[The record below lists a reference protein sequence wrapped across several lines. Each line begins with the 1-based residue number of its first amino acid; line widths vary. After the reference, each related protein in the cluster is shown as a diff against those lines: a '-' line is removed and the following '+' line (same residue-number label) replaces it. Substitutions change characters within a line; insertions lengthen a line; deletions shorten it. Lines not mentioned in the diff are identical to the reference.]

1 MVMGDLPVE
10 TQVLVL
16 GAGPG
21 GYAAAFRAADLG
33 LDVTLVSDEPV
44 LGGVCLQR
52 GCIPSKALLQAA
64 ETAVIAAE
72 AEAMGL
78 GLGEPQW
85 DLERLRGWKD
95 DIVERLTKGLAG
107 LCEARG
113 IQRIQG
119 RGRFAGPRRLLLS
132 ASEYS
137 SIDFEQAI
145 IATGSQPLSP
155 PFSPSGLSASPPGR
169 IMDSTGALALA
180 DIPERLL
187 VVGGGYVG
195 LELGSVYAALGA
207 RVSLVEQ
214 TDRLLPGTDPE
225 LVEPLRQQ
233 LEQRFER
240 IALETSVRA
249 ADEHQDQVSVQL
261 EDADG
266 SREQSFERV
275 LVAIGR
281 RPSTGDLG
289 LDEAGIE
296 TDDQGFIKVNA
307 ERGTSTQGIFA
318 IGDAA
323 GGQQLAHEAMHEG
336 RVAAEVIA
344 GRSAAF
350 DARAIPAVIYTDPQI
365 AWCGLS
371 EAEAEQQGRQISVT
385 RFPWQGSGRAL
396 SLGAE
401 AGLTKLI
408 MDPDSG
414 RLLGAGLVGRGAEG
428 LIAEAVLAI
437 EMGALAEDLT
447 LAIHPHP
454 TLSETLG
461 EAAELFAGNSL
472 HGLAGGS
479 GR

>member
-33 LDVTLVSDEPV
+33 LEVTLVTDEPV

-64 ETAVIAAE
+64 EVRLTAAE
-72 AEAMGL
+72 AESMGL
-78 GLGEPQW
+78 SFGEPQL
-85 DLERLRGWKD
+85 DLERLRGWKNG
-95 DIVERLTKGLAG
+95 IVERLTKGLAG
-107 LCEARG
+107 LCERRG

-119 RGRFAGPRRLLLS
+119 RGRFAGPGRLLLS
-132 ASEYS
+132 ESEYS
-137 SIDFEQAI
+137 SIDFEHAI
-145 IATGSQPLSP
+145 IATGSQPLVP
-155 PFSPSGLSASPPGR
+155 PGLETSQEGR
-169 IMDSTGALALA
+169 IMDSSGALALT

-195 LELGSVYAALGA
+195 LELGSVYAALGS

-214 TDRLLPGTDPE
+214 TGQLLPGTDPE
-225 LVEPLRQQ
+225 LVEPLHKQ
-233 LEQRFER
+233 LKERFES

-249 ADEHQDQVSVQL
+249 AEERQDQVAVRL

-281 RPSTGDLG
+281 RPNTTDLG
-289 LDEAGIE
+289 LDEVGIE
-296 TDDQGFIKVNA
+296 TDDQGFIKVDA
-307 ERGTSTQGIFA
+307 ERRTNADQIFA
-318 IGDAA
+318 VGDAA

-344 GRSAAF
+344 GRPAAF

-365 AWCGLS
+365 AWCGLT
-371 EAEAEQQGRQISVT
+371 EAAAEQQGRKVSVT

-396 SLGAE
+396 SLSAE
-401 AGLTKLI
+401 AGLTKLVI
-408 MDPDSG
+408 DPESG
-414 RLLGAGLVGRGAEG
+414 LVLGAGIVGHGAEG
-428 LIAEAVLAI
+428 LITEVALAI
-437 EMGALAEDLT
+437 EMGALAEDLAHT
-447 LAIHPHP
+447 VHPHP

-461 EAAELFAGNSL
+461 EAAELFSGNSL
-472 HGLAGGS
+472 HWLGGGKGS
-479 GR
+479 

>member
-33 LDVTLVSDEPV
+33 LDVTLVTDEPV

-64 ETAVIAAE
+64 ETAFIAAE

-78 GLGEPQW
+78 SVGELRW

-95 DIVERLTKGLAG
+95 GIVERLTKGLAG
-107 LCEARG
+107 LCEHRG

-155 PFSPSGLSASPPGR
+155 PGLEMSPQGR
-169 IMDSTGALALA
+169 IMDSSGALTLP

-214 TDRLLPGTDPE
+214 TEQLLPGTDPE
-225 LVEPLRQQ
+225 LVAPLHKQIK
-233 LEQRFER
+233 ERFES

-249 ADEHQDQVSVQL
+249 AEERQDQVAVRL

-266 SREQSFERV
+266 SREQSFDRV

-281 RPSTGDLG
+281 RPSIGDLG
-289 LDEAGIE
+289 LDEAGVE
-296 TDDQGFIKVNA
+296 TDDQGFIKVDA
-307 ERGTSTQGIFA
+307 ERRTKADRIFA
-318 IGDAA
+318 VGDVA

-344 GRSAAF
+344 GRPAAF

-365 AWCGLS
+365 AWCGLT
-371 EAEAEQQGRQISVT
+371 AAQAEQQGREVAVT
-385 RFPWQGSGRAL
+385 RFPWQGAARAL
-396 SLGAE
+396 SLGTE

-408 MDPDSG
+408 IDPGSG
-414 RLLGAGLVGRGAEG
+414 LVLGAGFVGRGAEG

-437 EMGALAEDLT
+437 EMGALAEDLART
-447 LAIHPHP
+447 IHPHP
-454 TLSETLG
+454 TLSETFG
-461 EAAELFAGNSL
+461 EAAELFSGDSL
-472 HGLAGGS
+472 HWLGGGK

>member
-21 GYAAAFRAADLG
+21 GYSAAFRAADLG

-64 ETAVIAAE
+64 EVRLTAAE

-78 GLGEPQW
+78 GFGEPEL
-85 DLERLRGWKD
+85 DLERLRSWKNG
-95 DIVERLTKGLAG
+95 IVERMTKGLAG
-107 LCEARG
+107 LCERRG

-132 ASEYS
+132 ESEYS
-137 SIDFEQAI
+137 SIEFEQAI
-145 IATGSQPLSP
+145 IATGSQPLAP
-155 PFSPSGLSASPPGR
+155 PGLETSQPGR
-169 IMDSTGALALA
+169 IMDSSGALALT
-180 DIPERLL
+180 DVPERLL

-214 TDRLLPGTDPE
+214 TDQLLPGVDPE
-225 LVEPLRQQ
+225 LVGPLRKQ
-233 LEQRFER
+233 LEKRFES
-240 IALETSVRA
+240 IALETSVRSA
-249 ADEHQDQVSVQL
+249 EEGQDQVTVML
-261 EDADG
+261 EAADG

-281 RPSTGDLG
+281 RPNTDDLG
-289 LDEAGIE
+289 LDEAGVE
-296 TDDQGFIKVNA
+296 TDEQGFIKVDA
-307 ERGTSTQGIFA
+307 ERRSNVARIFA

-344 GRSAAF
+344 GRPAAF
-350 DARAIPAVIYTDPQI
+350 DVRAIPAVIYTDPQI
-365 AWCGLS
+365 TWCGLS
-371 EAEAEQQGRQISVT
+371 EAGAEQQGSEVTVT
-385 RFPWQGSGRAL
+385 RFPWQASGRAL
-396 SLGAE
+396 TLGAE

-408 MDPDSG
+408 LDADSG
-414 RLLGAGLVGRGAEG
+414 RLLGAGIVGRGAEG
-428 LIAEAVLAI
+428 LIAEAVMAI
-437 EMGALAEDLT
+437 EMGALAEDLA
-447 LAIHPHP
+447 LAVHPHP

-461 EAAELFAGNSL
+461 EAAERFSGDSL
-472 HGLAGGS
+472 HWLAGG
-479 GR
+479 